1 MLRLVG
7 LLAVAAQVALAL
19 PSCEAEVEANCLGED
34 ADMSPEGITACLG
47 ALAEPSADCKTYL
60 AMMTACEAD
69 LAPDAIC
76 GAAKMDG
83 EAMPC
88 LLQRTKPEDLTEA
101 CRAALPVEEKRGL
114 AKFWADGKRQLSINE
129 ISELNKD
136 DKEDYNRWQKR
147 KKGKKT
153 EKDRE
158 RDYAVKAA
166 KRDRVRNLISA
177 AVVAAKPATV
187 KEAVSVAEAEA
198 SKAMEEDMTGTLTAF
213 SKAELEKLAK
223 AAFKEAKSEL

>member
-1 MLRLVG
+1 MMLRLVG

-47 ALAEPSADCKTYL
+47 ALAELSADCKTYL

-114 AKFWADGKRQLSINE
+114 AKFWADGKRR
-129 ISELNKD
+129 
-136 DKEDYNRWQKR
+136 KERR
-147 KKGKKT
+147 T
-153 EKDRE
+153 EQDNGPPRC
-158 RDYAVKAA
+158 
-166 KRDRVRNLISA
+166 
-177 AVVAAKPATV
+177 
-187 KEAVSVAEAEA
+187 
-198 SKAMEEDMTGTLTAF
+198 LTAAQLAPYCHARLAQRTR
-213 SKAELEKLAK
+213 SPHSRALESVSSSQEKRVPSVRARSRPGRALDQ
-223 AAFKEAKSEL
+223 